1 MQTEFPRETHCLSL
15 TKFSSDKNC
24 SRVSFST
31 CKKDVVTFFF
41 NCVYVCVYLPS
52 LEMLKFTILFNEMP

>member
-1 MQTEFPRETHCLSL
+1 MQTESARSEMHYLSL

-31 CKKDVVTFFF
+31 CKKDVITSFLIVYM
-41 NCVYVCVYLPS
+41 CVGI
-52 LEMLKFTILFNEMP
+52 FHR